1 MLTHI
6 FSLLSWQVSVPQ
18 EALESFWMEIC
29 RKDWVVKLIMSSSTE
44 ELLQVLNIL
53 HIAKILLAHTHT
65 HTHPYAKSVFFLLHF
80 WHKYVMPNQFIL
92 NSDDLRFV
100 LLLLLLL
107 FYSVNDGVGEAFF
120 HSFSQRKHTVIP
132 TLFCF
137 FQIFHGY
144 AGFIFGGMY
153 HCLLLPRI

>member
-65 HTHPYAKSVFFLLHF
+65 HPYAKSVFFLFHF

-120 HSFSQRKHTVIP
+120 HSFSQRKHNVIIP

-144 AGFIFGGMY
+144 AGFICGGMY
-153 HCLLLPRI
+153 HCSLLPRI

>member
-65 HTHPYAKSVFFLLHF
+65 HTP
-80 WHKYVMPNQFIL
+80 ML
-92 NSDDLRFV
+92 NLC
-100 LLLLLLL
+100 
-107 FYSVNDGVGEAFF
+107 
-120 HSFSQRKHTVIP
+120 FSCSISG
-132 TLFCF
+132 
-137 FQIFHGY
+137 IN
-144 AGFIFGGMY
+144 M
-153 HCLLLPRI
+153 